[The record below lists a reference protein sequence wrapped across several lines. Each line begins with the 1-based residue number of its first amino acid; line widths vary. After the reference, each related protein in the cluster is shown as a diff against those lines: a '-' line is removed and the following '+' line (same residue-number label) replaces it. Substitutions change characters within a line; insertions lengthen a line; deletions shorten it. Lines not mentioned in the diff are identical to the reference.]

1 MFICFKGYIINYIM
15 QQQILKTC
23 EEKMKAGIEHLNSEL
38 AGVRSGRAN
47 AGLVDSIK
55 INVYG
60 SETPLK
66 AIATISTPDAK
77 TIQIQPWDGGN
88 LAAIEK
94 AITEKQSLGL
104 TPNNDGRVIRLNV
117 PPMSEETRS
126 QMVKL
131 INEKAEAAN
140 ISLRNARHE
149 AINDAKSL
157 EKKKEFSR
165 DDLTKIEKDVT
176 SLIERYQKQVQD
188 MIAGKEQELMQT

>member
-60 SETPLK
+60 SDTPLK

-94 AITEKQSLGL
+94 AITDKQSLGL

>member
-1 MFICFKGYIINYIM
+1 M

-60 SETPLK
+60 SDTPLK

-94 AITEKQSLGL
+94 AITDKQSLGL